1 MSALLEGLTNIRKR
15 EIHLVAARLMNIIR
29 ALPRKP
35 LSRTVTS
42 YTDTEAITQDVT
54 GEVFDTL
61 WNENTASLVC
71 TLKRYSLAQADYII
85 RKFEETARAYAGG
98 KTIPDLSEVTT
109 IYNRATAVWKNTPT
123 YAELGYTI
131 DQTTLDNKTRTFDF
145 YEFLKEL
152 CDMDVIACWYA
163 VYGRSGTA
171 TLLTAVSE
179 VLDIVCELSRISD
192 GLTPLTSASDTYEF
206 SPTSEMGWH
215 NATIQ
220 GTQYNSSSWRT
231 TGLSIVCS
239 GRKSGFTQVCVSLSK
254 PYRLLTMKVG
264 SANLE
269 FSAARITADGVLYLS
284 DEFYPTGSMNATVA
298 ITLESTSGN
307 VVYVPKTYL
316 SASFK

>member
-1 MSALLEGLTNIRKR
+1 
-15 EIHLVAARLMNIIR
+15 
-29 ALPRKP
+29 
-35 LSRTVTS
+35 
-42 YTDTEAITQDVT
+42 
-54 GEVFDTL
+54 
-61 WNENTASLVC
+61 
-71 TLKRYSLAQADYII
+71 
-85 RKFEETARAYAGG
+85 
-98 KTIPDLSEVTT
+98 
-109 IYNRATAVWKNTPT
+109 
-123 YAELGYTI
+123 
-131 DQTTLDNKTRTFDF
+131 
-145 YEFLKEL
+145 
-152 CDMDVIACWYA
+152 MDVIACWYA

-239 GRKSGFTQVCVSLSK
+239 GRKSGLTQVCVSLSK